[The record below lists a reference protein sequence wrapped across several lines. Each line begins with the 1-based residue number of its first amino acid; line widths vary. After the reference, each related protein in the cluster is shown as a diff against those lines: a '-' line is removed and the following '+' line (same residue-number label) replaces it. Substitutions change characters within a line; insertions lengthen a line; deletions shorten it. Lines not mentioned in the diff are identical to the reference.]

1 MAKYQ
6 KYAEYKDSGV
16 EWLGEIPSHWKL
28 VKLSYKLKLL
38 SGDGITALDIE
49 ETGNY
54 PVYGGNGVRGFTEK
68 YNCDGSYPLIG
79 RQGALCGNI
88 NVANGK
94 FFATEHAVVVY
105 PYEKFNL
112 TFLSEFLRFMDL
124 GQYSVSAAQ
133 PGIAVDRINTLP
145 IVIPPLEEQDSIGD
159 FLDHE
164 TAKIDT
170 LIVKQEKLI
179 ELLKEKRQ
187 AVISHAVTKGLNPN
201 VPMKDSGV
209 EWLGEVPEHWETL
222 PLKLCVETRKGV
234 AFKAVDFCDSGI
246 RVVKASDIKQK
257 TIRESEV
264 FLPDSYINEYPKAVL
279 YTGDLVLSTVGSTPD
294 VKNSAVGQIGKVP
307 ESLNGS
313 LLNQNTVVFSAN
325 KLLDQG
331 FLFYL
336 VQTNS
341 YRDHL
346 DLNAHGTANQAS
358 LNISDMLDFIIPM
371 PETNEQ
377 IQITH
382 YLDNKIA
389 KLEELEAKSASMI
402 SYLTERRTALISAAV
417 TGKIDVRNWQAPSV
431 TEADTE
437 LSA

>member
-1 MAKYQ
+1 MHKKIHSKFTFYYLLGCKPYLFQFVQTAIPQ
-6 KYAEYKDSGV
+6 ITV
-16 EWLGEIPSHWKL
+16 EEVKNNHLVHPS
-28 VKLSYKLKLL
+28 
-38 SGDGITALDIE
+38 
-49 ETGNY
+49 
-54 PVYGGNGVRGFTEK
+54 
-68 YNCDGSYPLIG
+68 
-79 RQGALCGNI
+79 
-88 NVANGK
+88 
-94 FFATEHAVVVY
+94 
-105 PYEKFNL
+105 
-112 TFLSEFLRFMDL
+112 
-124 GQYSVSAAQ
+124 
-133 PGIAVDRINTLP
+133 
-145 IVIPPLEEQDSIGD
+145 LEEQTQIAK

-164 TAKIDT
+164 TTKIDH
-170 LIVKQEKLI
+170 LIEKQQQLI

-382 YLDNKIA
+382 YLENKIA

-417 TGKIDVRNWQAPSV
+417 TGKIDVRNWQAPTV
-431 TEADTE
+431 AETHTE

>member
-1 MAKYQ
+1 MESIPGFNDAWKCVVCGLEVW
-6 KYAEYKDSGV
+6 AGDVPTSEEYEELV
-16 EWLGEIPSHWKL
+16 LLGE
-28 VKLSYKLKLL
+28 
-38 SGDGITALDIE
+38 DGAPFFDTTKD
-49 ETGNY
+49 
-54 PVYGGNGVRGFTEK
+54 
-68 YNCDGSYPLIG
+68 
-79 RQGALCGNI
+79 
-88 NVANGK
+88 VAFAINGK
-94 FFATEHAVVVY
+94 IWPNNHVHVLRPNRLKVGIKY
-105 PYEKFNL
+105 L
-112 TFLSEFLRFMDL
+112 TYSLNCTDYSLYISGSTRDKLNQSDMDNIL
-124 GQYSVSAAQ
+124 IRMPSLIEQTQ
-133 PGIAVDRINTLP
+133 IAN
-145 IVIPPLEEQDSIGD
+145 

-164 TAKIDT
+164 TAKIDH
-170 LIVKQEKLI
+170 LIEKQQQLI

-187 AVISHAVTKGLNPN
+187 AVISHAVTKGLDPN